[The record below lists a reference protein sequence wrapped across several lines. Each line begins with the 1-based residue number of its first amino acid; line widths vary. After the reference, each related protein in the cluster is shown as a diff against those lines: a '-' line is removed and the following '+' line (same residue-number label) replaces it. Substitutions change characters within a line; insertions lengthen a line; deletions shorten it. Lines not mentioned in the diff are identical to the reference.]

1 MSVSTESFETPRD
14 FERMLRDAGFSR
26 SRAKAITAKGF
37 RGASSENQA
46 TALELE
52 DLLQNLTTKK
62 DRITHGVVSP
72 CSCGVCAGET
82 KRRSEDN
89 RLRCQQLHND
99 LIDGNKSRWK
109 AWKAFSEASG
119 RLSAATRRFVQNKK
133 KEGIA
138 LGLNGLLT
146 IGDIGKAIATRTPND
161 IAAAIRSGASFLRDA
176 NNYFGDYDE
185 EYKRFIKPYIRAAE
199 RALSDAKYLDR
210 IFWQQ
215 EKEHKREG
223 CSRLPASVYNRP
235 R

>member
-1 MSVSTESFETPRD
+1 MPNDAETIETPRD
-14 FERMLRDAGFSR
+14 FERLLREHGFSR

-37 RGASSENQA
+37 RGARSENQG

-52 DLLQNLTTKK
+52 GLLQNLTMKK
-62 DRITHGVVSP
+62 GRITGKVFSP
-72 CSCGVCAGET
+72 CSCGGCAGET

-161 IAAAIRSGASFLRDA
+161 IASAIRSGASFLRDA
-176 NNYFGDYDE
+176 NNYFGDYDQ
-185 EYKRFIKPYIRAAE
+185 EYKRFIKPYTLAAE

-215 EKEHKREG
+215 EKTHRREG

-235 R
+235 